1 MMDILVKN
9 IMKLIDLYGYSDV
22 DFEKK
27 LNLPRS
33 TVYDWRKGRSK
44 SYKKYLPEIAN
55 FFNISVDYLLGNEQK
70 NKPTVDDDE
79 LTEMLSDPRLK
90 SIYEKLLKLT
100 PENLDLADSQL
111 DAILSHQDKSQK

>member
-1 MMDILVKN
+1 MDILVKN

>member
-1 MMDILVKN
+1 MDKLLRNILHEKN
-9 IMKLIDLYGYSDV
+9 SRRITDRDFQKDLGLYSSAV
-22 DFEKK
+22 SEWKNGK
-27 LNLPRS
+27 
-33 TVYDWRKGRSK
+33 SK
-44 SYKKYLPEIAN
+44 SYQKHLAKIAN
-55 FFNISVDYLLGNEQK
+55 YFGVSTDYLLGNEQK